1 MQIGPRLG
9 NSRRRVIRSF
19 RANKTKKPRISR
31 GFWVAWLE
39 TMLGRP
45 HFSEATGPFDA
56 AGSGSKPN
64 TPTRYL

>member
-19 RANKTKKPRISR
+19 RLMTKKPRILR
-31 GFWVAWLE
+31 GSLAGSLE
-39 TMLGRP
+39 KTLALP

>member
-9 NSRRRVIRSF
+9 NSRQRVIRSF
-19 RANKTKKPRISR
+19 QLAKQKKPRMLR
-31 GFWVAWLE
+31 GFLAGLLGE
-39 TMLGRP
+39 TRCLLY
-45 HFSEATGPFDA
+45 FSEATGPFDA

>member
-9 NSRRRVIRSF
+9 NSLPGVIRSF
-19 RANKTKKPRISR
+19 RFTKQKSR
-31 GFWVAWLE
+31 AFLAALLVVRRFLAY
-39 TMLGRP
+39 
-45 HFSEATGPFDA
+45 FSEATGPLEA

>member
-9 NSRRRVIRSF
+9 NSSPGVIRSF
-19 RANKTKKPRISR
+19 QSTKKPRISR
-31 GFWVAWLE
+31 GFCVTRCSAY
-39 TMLGRP
+39 
-45 HFSEATGPFDA
+45 FSEATGPLEA

>member
-9 NSRRRVIRSF
+9 NSRQRVIRSF
-19 RANKTKKPRISR
+19 RLTKQKSR
-31 GFWVAWLE
+31 AFRAAFGWLG
-39 TMLGRP
+39 LRRLP

>member
-9 NSRRRVIRSF
+9 NSRLCVIRSF
-19 RANKTKKPRISR
+19 RPAKQKAALIARLH
-31 GFWVAWLE
+31 VWLDG
-39 TMLGRP
+39 LSAY
-45 HFSEATGPFDA
+45 FSEATGPFEA

>member
-1 MQIGPRLG
+1 MQIAPPLG
-9 NSRRRVIRSF
+9 NCRERVIRSF
-19 RANKTKKPRISR
+19 RLAKQKSR
-31 GFWVAWLE
+31 AVRAALMRLAQGARLL
-39 TMLGRP
+39 T

>member
-9 NSRRRVIRSF
+9 NSRRGVIRSF
-19 RANKTKKPRISR
+19 RLAKQKSRAFSR
-31 GFWVAWLE
+31 GFRGELAQA
-39 TMLGRP
+39 P
-45 HFSEATGPFDA
+45 YFSEATGPFDA